1 METKEVEKQ
10 LFNPTIKTSCFN
22 PLDEKTI
29 DQGNAMTELL
39 KQAHQMLY
47 SYQLTRWQGTKD
59 FAPER
64 SLTRQEAARFMT
76 EFATNVLRRKPSRSY
91 ADQFTDLGD
100 ADPTLLP
107 YIYKSYDYLIFNGD
121 ANPNGDKVK
130 TTFRPYDLITVD
142 ELSAIIT
149 RLVKN
154 QTMEEPTE
162 DRARNYRHYI
172 GSIASK
178 SALKNDI
185 R

>member
-1 METKEVEKQ
+1 
-10 LFNPTIKTSCFN
+10 
-22 PLDEKTI
+22 
-29 DQGNAMTELL
+29 MTELL

-76 EFATNVLRRKPSRSY
+76 EFATNVLCRKPSRNY
-91 ADQFTDLGD
+91 AHQFIDLGD

-121 ANPNGDKVK
+121 GNPNGDKAQ

-142 ELSAIIT
+142 ELSAILT

-154 QTMEEPTE
+154 HTMEEPAE
-162 DRARNYRHYI
+162 DRARNYRNYI
-172 GSIASK
+172 SSIASK

>member
-1 METKEVEKQ
+1 
-10 LFNPTIKTSCFN
+10 
-22 PLDEKTI
+22 
-29 DQGNAMTELL
+29 
-39 KQAHQMLY
+39 
-47 SYQLTRWQGTKD
+47 
-59 FAPER
+59 
-64 SLTRQEAARFMT
+64 MT
-76 EFATNVLRRKPSRSY
+76 EFATNVLCRKPSRSY

-130 TTFRPYDLITVD
+130 TTFRPNDLITVD

-154 QTMEEPTE
+154 EILDEVPE
-162 DRARNYRHYI
+162 DWARNYRNYI

>member
-1 METKEVEKQ
+1 
-10 LFNPTIKTSCFN
+10 
-22 PLDEKTI
+22 
-29 DQGNAMTELL
+29 MTELL
-39 KQAHQMLY
+39 RQAHQMLY

-76 EFATNVLRRKPSRSY
+76 EFATNVLCRKPSRSY
-91 ADQFTDLGD
+91 AHQFTDLGD

-121 ANPNGDKVK
+121 GNPNGDKAK

-142 ELSAIIT
+142 ELSAILT

-154 QTMEEPTE
+154 HTMEEPVE
-162 DRARNYRHYI
+162 DRARNYRNYI
-172 GSIASK
+172 GSIASN